1 MLEEVKTPYHLL
13 WFLNGLRF
21 WRRNGLWLRLG
32 LWLWLRLGFWLWLR
46 LGFRWR
52 DRLRFW
58 FRLWWHDRLRVWFH
72 NRWRNGFW
80 FWGWLD
86 RHWLRCDGVLPCGRR
101 RRRGHRGCGDFPDAD
116 GRRAASLVDVH
127 ELAHERD
134 GVESHAVGEKSHEAA
149 SVNGRRDAVEVLSF
163 HFLDDLDEH
172 VRLRRDLRTGEALGL
187 AGGFQCFSE

>member
-21 WRRNGLWLRLG
+21 WRRNGLWLRRG
-32 LWLWLRLGFWLWLR
+32 LWLWLR

-80 FWGWLD
+80 FWGWID
-86 RHWLRCDGVLPCGRR
+86 RHWLRCDGLLPCGR